1 MIAGRFAAATAGAG
15 ALLILAACTQDKV
28 GPTQYVTVA
37 APPPSPSRPATST
50 PPAQSKPAPAPT
62 MHKLPGGCENLLPTG
77 AVIDALGR
85 KVGGRTAFV
94 VGEPDPT
101 IGRVGYINCRYGV
114 SARQAADPKIE
125 IGVSLYKTP
134 KKAAARLQPTIDDYT
149 HHAAKAAKAT
159 VAGYPATVLTGGVGT
174 GYGPTV
180 VLALGQRT
188 IAVSLRPDAFAA
200 STVDHDLTALAALA
214 AHRTSR

>member
-1 MIAGRFAAATAGAG
+1 
-15 ALLILAACTQDKV
+15 
-28 GPTQYVTVA
+28 
-37 APPPSPSRPATST
+37 
-50 PPAQSKPAPAPT
+50 

-77 AVIDALGR
+77 SVIDALGR

-94 VGEPDPT
+94 VGVADPT

-114 SARQAADPKIE
+114 SKRQAADPKIE

-149 HHAAKAAKAT
+149 QHAAKAAKAT

-188 IAVSLRPDAFAA
+188 IAVSLRPNAFAA
-200 STVDHDLTALAALA
+200 TTVDHDLMALAALA

>member
-1 MIAGRFAAATAGAG
+1 MR
-15 ALLILAACTQDKV
+15 
-28 GPTQYVTVA
+28 
-37 APPPSPSRPATST
+37 
-50 PPAQSKPAPAPT
+50 
-62 MHKLPGGCENLLPTG
+62 KLPGGCEKLLPTG

-94 VGEPDPT
+94 VGVPDPT

-114 SARQAADPKIE
+114 PKQQAASPKIE
-125 IGVSLYKTP
+125 IGVSLYKTA

-149 HHAAKAAKAT
+149 QHAAKAAKAT
-159 VAGYPATVLTGGVGT
+159 VAGYPATVLTGGAGT

-188 IAVSLRPDAFAA
+188 IAVSLSPHASAA
-200 STVDHDLTALAALA
+200 TTVHRDLIALAALA
-214 AHRTSR
+214 AHRTSG